1 MRRFILSK
9 DPALQ
14 DTSDVI
20 PLDRGHPGSVSP
32 FIQAPDTLL
41 ECLLVVVH
49 AHGGTLS
56 RQAAIDGLP
65 LVNNR
70 LTPSLFRRAAKRAGF
85 TSNVVRKQLDQLNP
99 ALFPAVLL
107 LDGEEACVLLGWQD
121 DAAVRD
127 HLRRCRALLFCGQ
140 EDFGMVPVEAMAHG
154 TPVIGLAQGG
164 VLETVIPERTG
175 VLFEKPEVEDLKLAI
190 KKFETYDSKTHLE
203 MRKSCIKQAEKFS
216 KERFKKEI
224 QYFIQT
230 HSSSKRS
237 EIQ

>member
-1 MRRFILSK
+1 LSK

-32 FIQAPDTLL
+32 FVQAPDTLL

-85 TSNVVRKQLDQLNP
+85 TSNVVRKPLDQLNP

-107 LDGEEACVLLGWQD
+107 LDGEEACVLLGWKD
-121 DAAVRD
+121 DGQTARLVFPELGEAEASLTRDELAARYSALRSLRGPVPLETRSRSRPRQTASLVLGHPGRQPAALPGRD
-127 HLRRCRALLFCGQ
+127 A
-140 EDFGMVPVEAMAHG
+140 
-154 TPVIGLAQGG
+154 GG
-164 VLETVIPERTG
+164 VHDQPV
-175 VLFEKPEVEDLKLAI
+175 AI
-190 KKFETYDSKTHLE
+190 AMPL
-203 MRKSCIKQAEKFS
+203 MP
-216 KERFKKEI
+216 
-224 QYFIQT
+224 
-230 HSSSKRS
+230 
-237 EIQ
+237 